1 MSSQFYLQNQSE
13 PEPTF
18 EFTTERIS
26 ELILNKLNSWM
37 ETAVSM
43 LPNVLLAILVIILF
57 FMIGLIVR
65 RGTAKAFQDL
75 AENLLAGVFLS
86 IRKPF
91 LPGHLIDSNGQ
102 LGFVQKLNLR
112 NTIIKDFDSQTIYI
126 PNKEVFKNV
135 LENYSQ
141 SGLRR
146 IEIPVGVSY
155 GEALEEVEKT
165 LKQAI
170 ETLDFRAKETGVE
183 VWALEFGDSSINFSV
198 RYWVP
203 YPEGQIPYFQ
213 AISEGVKSI
222 KSHLDKAGIQIPFPI
237 RTLDFGIKGGRPLS
251 ESLSGL
257 SASVGNANETH

>member
-1 MSSQFYLQNQSE
+1 
-13 PEPTF
+13 
-18 EFTTERIS
+18 
-26 ELILNKLNSWM
+26 M